1 MILMSFFEMNIAA
14 MLVGFVLDLIIGD
27 PEGWTHPVIWIG
39 KWISF
44 VEKRLRK
51 RGGNLRRSAL
61 VLTTSTVLI
70 AMAAT
75 AAVLGILAL
84 IHKAALFAGMCII
97 SWWCLSA
104 KCLAVEAKGVYRAL
118 GVSVA
123 QGRTQVAR
131 IVGRDTTELSEEE
144 IVCATV
150 ETVAENTTD
159 GVISPML
166 YLAIGGPVLAMGFK
180 AASTLDSMVG
190 YLNEK
195 YRDIGWSSAKLDDVL
210 NYIPARICGWLM
222 CIGAFFVKLDGKN
235 AIRIM
240 KRDHANHLSPN
251 CAWSESA
258 AAGAMHIQLGGTHT
272 YFGKVVEKPTIG
284 DDDRPVEKRDI
295 LRANRLLYVSSA
307 LMAGIAALAGVMIW
321 LI

>member
-1 MILMSFFEMNIAA
+1 MER
-14 MLVGFVLDLIIGD
+14 
-27 PEGWTHPVIWIG
+27 
-39 KWISF
+39 K
-44 VEKRLRK
+44 LRK
-51 RGGNLRRSAL
+51 RGGNLRNSAL
-61 VLTTSTVLI
+61 VLTTSTVLLT
-70 AMAAT
+70 MAVT
-75 AAVLGILAL
+75 AAALGVLAL

-118 GVSVA
+118 GVSVEK
-123 QGRTQVAR
+123 GRSQVAR
-131 IVGRDTTELSEEE
+131 IVGRDTTELSEAE
-144 IVCATV
+144 IICATV

-159 GVISPML
+159 GVIAPML
-166 YLAIGGPVLAMGFK
+166 YLALGGPVLAMGFK

-210 NYIPARICGWLM
+210 NYIPAHICGWLM
-222 CIGAFFVKLDGKN
+222 CIGAYLVKLDGKN
-235 AIRIM
+235 ALRIM
-240 KRDHANHLSPN
+240 RRDHGNHLSPN
-251 CAWSESA
+251 CAWSEAA

-284 DDDRPVEKRDI
+284 DDDRPVEKQDI
-295 LRANRLLYVSSA
+295 LRANRLLYVSSVMMV
-307 LMAGIAALAGVMIW
+307 LIAALAGAMIW

>member
-1 MILMSFFEMNIAA
+1 MNIAA

-44 VEKRLRK
+44 MEKRLRK

-61 VLTTSTVLI
+61 VLTASTVLI

-75 AAVLGILAL
+75 AAMLGILAL
-84 IHKAALFAGMCII
+84 IHKAALFIGMCII

-118 GVSVA
+118 GVSMEK
-123 QGRTQVAR
+123 GRTQVAR

-166 YLAIGGPVLAMGFK
+166 YLAVGGPVLAMGFK

>member
-1 MILMSFFEMNIAA
+1 MNFFEMNIAA
-14 MLVGFVLDLIIGD
+14 LLVGFVLDLIIGD

-39 KWISF
+39 RWISF
-44 VEKRLRK
+44 MEKKLRK
-51 RGGNLRRSAL
+51 QGGNLRKSAL
-61 VLTTSTVLI
+61 VLTASTVLLT
-70 AMAAT
+70 MAVT
-75 AAVLGILAL
+75 AAALDVLAL

-97 SWWCLSA
+97 SWWCLST

-118 GVSVA
+118 GVSVEK
-123 QGRTQVAR
+123 GRSQVAR
-131 IVGRDTTELSEEE
+131 IVGRDTTELSAEE
-144 IVCATV
+144 IICATV

-159 GVISPML
+159 GVIAPML
-166 YLAIGGPVLAMGFK
+166 YLALGGPVLALGFK

-222 CIGAFFVKLDGKN
+222 CIGACFVGLDGKN
-235 AIRIM
+235 ALCIM
-240 KRDHANHLSPN
+240 RRDHANHLSPN

-295 LRANRLLYVSSA
+295 LRANRLLYASSVMMV
-307 LMAGIAALAGVMIW
+307 LIAALAGAMIW